1 MKICEVYI
9 LYLLNPSSLEILF
22 QINSYYNFFL
32 FTSFI
37 LILSKS
43 NKFCCPHVYDWADL
57 SCFQGLFFCPEA
69 FSLLLHNF
77 CIYHISPPGHE
88 VCNLVTSL
96 QIVVLLYIYIFGV
109 CVLIFRNILLDL
121 SLLLNY
127 IIHTIS
133 YLGLSSRAIAVGS
146 RCS

>member
-9 LYLLNPSSLEILF
+9 LYLLNPSLEILF

>member
-9 LYLLNPSSLEILF
+9 LYLLNPSLEILF

-77 CIYHISPPGHE
+77 CIYHISPRGHE

-96 QIVVLLYIYIFGV
+96 QIVVLLYIYIWCV
-109 CVLIFRNILLDL
+109 CVLIFQNILLDL